1 MKILKEIIWI
11 LIALIVAAIV
21 QFKIVQTIDYKFLYV
36 NTLVIFISVFYLRS
50 IADYRNMLFVRNSYI
65 KYLLFAFNLFLFVFI
80 ITRIQKI
87 VVIYDSFTITA
98 YSNSYNFLAPTVE
111 AEIISYIHKEFLFFS
126 IFSLVAIVF
135 FNIKTITSF
144 WKK

>member
-1 MKILKEIIWI
+1 MKILKEIIWV

-21 QFKIVQTIDYKFLYV
+21 QFKIVQTIDYKFLIS
-36 NTLVIFISVFYLRS
+36 NTLVIFISVYYLRA
-50 IADYRNMLFVRNSYI
+50 IVDFKNMFFI
-65 KYLLFAFNLFLFVFI
+65 KNKWLKYFMFAFNLFLFVFLV
-80 ITRIQKI
+80 TRMQKL

-98 YSNSYNFLAPTVE
+98 YANSFVLLSTDVE
-111 AEIISYIHKEFLFFS
+111 AKTIEYIHKEFLFFG
-126 IFSLVAIVF
+126 IFSLVSIVF